1 MTPLKAIRQNC
12 LDCMN
17 GNANEVKL
25 CPSVKCPLFPFRF
38 GHNPNRNGIGNH
50 KAVLANSQR
59 TTDGKGTG
67 KATIPTEEESG

>member
-1 MTPLKAIRQNC
+1 MLTPLKDIRQNC

-38 GHNPNRNGIGNH
+38 GKNPHNKG
-50 KAVLANSQR
+50 R
-59 TTDGKGTG
+59 TF
-67 KATIPTEEESG
+67 TEEEKAQNAERLKLWRNAIKNAEEKR

>member
-1 MTPLKAIRQNC
+1 MLTPLKAIRQNC

-38 GHNPNRNGIGNH
+38 GKNPNI
-50 KAVLANSQR
+50 
-59 TTDGKGTG
+59 KGGTF
-67 KATIPTEEESG
+67 TEEQKAKSAERLKLWRNAQKNGTEKR